1 MGEVVIKV
9 DVPENFVHIIKKDV
23 ERFVKKKVQD
33 LLLIELLDNVTKDAR
48 KLSEDELI
56 DIANKIKAERLKE
69 LRESGLV

>member
-33 LLLIELLDNVTKDAR
+33 LLLIELLDNITKGAE

-56 DIANKIKAERLKE
+56 EMANKIKAKRVKE
-69 LRESGLV
+69 LKKAGLV

>member
-9 DVPENFVHIIKKDV
+9 DVPENFEHIIKKDV

-33 LLLIELLDNVTKDAR
+33 LLLIELLDNVTKGAK

-56 DIANKIKAERLKE
+56 EMANKIKTKRVKE
-69 LRESGLV
+69 LKKAGLV